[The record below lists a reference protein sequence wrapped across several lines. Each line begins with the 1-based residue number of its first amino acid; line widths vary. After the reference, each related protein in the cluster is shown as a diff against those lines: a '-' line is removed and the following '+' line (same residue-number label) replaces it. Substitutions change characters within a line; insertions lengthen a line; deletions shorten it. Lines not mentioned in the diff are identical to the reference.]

1 MFAGFSF
8 YFDGFLGE
16 KTRLELVELVRAHGG
31 DVEHF
36 YSRSRV
42 GIIIAKN
49 VCYSKEQQYLKVC
62 AEPFASSI
70 ETLSSR
76 FRPSVDFGLN
86 RGQGVATI
94 LQVLYYSRQEIVH

>member
-1 MFAGFSF
+1 M
-8 YFDGFLGE
+8 
-16 KTRLELVELVRAHGG
+16 ELVELVRAHGG

-49 VCYSKEQQYLKVC
+49 VCYSKEQQYLKVS
-62 AEPFASSI
+62 AEPFASPI

-86 RGQGVATI
+86 RGHGVATI